1 MPFYCGKRSTGIGV
15 VPGSMKSSTYC
26 REYGIAENTPP
37 FSWNLRPRIYQQL
50 LRLATKDYS
59 DRLLADF
66 FNILLECAVMT
77 LILPDASRAVARDLR
92 RLLGSDLVKDD
103 GPTKTAYAVDASIY
117 RMEPQAVVLVESER
131 DIAATVTYAVQ
142 RGIPL
147 TPRAAGT
154 NLTGSAIGSG
164 IILDVSRLN
173 RILELNRDERW
184 VRVQPG
190 IVLAELNKQLGRDGL
205 LFGPDPSS
213 GDMCK
218 LGGMV
223 ANNSAGPHTIRY
235 GAVKDNVQALRV
247 CLSSGEWLNARAYG
261 LDDPQLSGLL
271 DSHASVKGLLSLVQN
286 QATVIANKQPT
297 VSKNSCGYNLFGLA
311 DGLRRRQ
318 FDLPKLFVGSEGTLG
333 VVSEARLRLV
343 DKPKATVTALIHFL
357 RLEDVGE
364 AVPKLLELKPS
375 ALEVMDANTLD
386 LIGRSNHGIPPD
398 AAATL
403 LAELDSDKGDDD
415 LRDQATRMA
424 AICRQYRLA
433 SDLVLAYDQDRR
445 EQLWKARKSLYPTLY
460 RFDVRKKPINFVD
473 DVVVSADRISEL
485 IRYLE
490 EFFQGQQVPVAIFGH
505 IGNGN
510 AHIVPLL
517 DVNDRQDF
525 EKMVQGYHE
534 IHQTVLDRFG
544 GSICGEHGDGRVRA
558 EYVRK
563 MFGPE
568 LYGMFEQVK
577 RLFDPSGV
585 LNPGV
590 KISDRPFTDHIDYT
604 RLSKSCATCA
614 KCNSV
619 CPVYDVFQS
628 EDMSSR
634 GWFEIVTAKDY
645 SYLNSKRVV
654 EACLNCKSCR
664 TICPAGVDV
673 SELILQKRAEHPNYI
688 AGMIFRLH
696 ANQAVFE
703 QILKLL
709 AKSQWIWDRPSIRRI
724 IERLTR
730 PLLRGI
736 AETAKLPFD
745 MVLPRLARRHLRDR
759 HASLVMNE
767 GTGRS
772 PVAYFH
778 GCAANYFDDGVG
790 DAVIAV
796 LRKHGVTPDLP
807 LQRCSGTPIDT
818 YGHRRLAKEGA
829 RINLKSL
836 AGYETVVTGCASC
849 TLMLKDYPQL
859 FAGEP
864 EQAAAEAM
872 AKRVQHISE
881 FVARSTV
888 SPPASA
894 RQGGNKKVTYHSS
907 CHLRAAGVTKE
918 PRKVLSTLPGV
929 KFVEM
934 QDADRCAG
942 GAGTYLVKDYD
953 TSQKIFDRKR
963 RAIDQSGAE
972 VVATSC
978 PACMIQLKNGL
989 RGKADVKHIAQVLQE
1004 AYQAADGK
1012 DIPTR

>member
-1 MPFYCGKRSTGIGV
+1 M
-15 VPGSMKSSTYC
+15 
-26 REYGIAENTPP
+26 
-37 FSWNLRPRIYQQL
+37 
-50 LRLATKDYS
+50 
-59 DRLLADF
+59 LADF

-142 RGIPL
+142 RGISL

-184 VRVQPG
+184 ARVQPG

-261 LDDPQLSGLL
+261 LDDPQLRGLL
-271 DSHASVKGLLSLVQN
+271 DSHAPLKGLLSLVQN
-286 QATVIANKQPT
+286 RATVIANKQPT
-297 VSKNSCGYNLFGLA
+297 VSKNSSGYNLFGLV
-311 DGLRRRQ
+311 DGLTRRQ

-333 VVSEARLRLV
+333 VLSEATLRLV
-343 DKPKATVTALIHFL
+343 NKPTATVTALIHFL

-386 LIGRSNHGIPPD
+386 LIGRSKHGIPPD

-403 LAELDSDKGDDD
+403 LTELDSDKGDDD

-460 RFDVRKKPINFVD
+460 RFDARKKPINFVD

-688 AGMIFRLH
+688 AGLIFRLH

-703 QILKLL
+703 RILKLF
-709 AKSQWIWDRPSIRRI
+709 AKSQRIWDRPSIRRI
-724 IERLTR
+724 IEQLTR

-736 AETAKLPFD
+736 AENAKLPFD

-759 HASLVMNE
+759 HADLVTME
-767 GTGRS
+767 GARHS

-790 DAVIAV
+790 DAVIEV

-807 LQRCSGTPIDT
+807 PQRCSGTPIDT
-818 YGHRRLAKEGA
+818 YGHRRLAKAGA
-829 RINLKSL
+829 RVNLKSL
-836 AGYETVVTGCASC
+836 AGYQTVVTGCASC
-849 TLMLKDYPQL
+849 TLMLKDYPML

-864 EQAAAEAM
+864 EQEVAEAL

-881 FVARSTV
+881 FVAKSAV
-888 SPPASA
+888 HPPTSVG
-894 RQGGNKKVTYHSS
+894 QGGTKKVTYHSS

-918 PRKVLSTLPGV
+918 PRQVLATLPGV

-942 GAGTYLVKDYD
+942 GAGTYLVKDYG

-972 VVATSC
+972 IVATSC

-989 RGKADVKHIAQVLQE
+989 RGKADVKHIAQMLQE
-1004 AYQAADGK
+1004 AYEAADVK
-1012 DIPTR
+1012 DAPTR

>member
-1 MPFYCGKRSTGIGV
+1 
-15 VPGSMKSSTYC
+15 
-26 REYGIAENTPP
+26 
-37 FSWNLRPRIYQQL
+37 
-50 LRLATKDYS
+50 
-59 DRLLADF
+59 
-66 FNILLECAVMT
+66 MT
-77 LILPDASRAVARDLR
+77 LILPDASRAVAADLR
-92 RLLGSDLVKDD
+92 RLLGRDLVKDD

-117 RMEPQAVVLVESER
+117 RMEPQAVVLVESE
-131 DIAATVTYAVQ
+131 DDVAATMTYAVQ
-142 RGIPL
+142 RGVPL

-173 RILELNRDERW
+173 RILELNREERW
-184 VRVQPG
+184 ARVQPG
-190 IVLAELNKQLGRDGL
+190 IVLTELNKQLARDGL

-223 ANNSAGPHTIRY
+223 ANNSAGPHTLRY
-235 GAVKDNVQALRV
+235 GAVKDNVEALRV

-261 LDDPQLSGLL
+261 LDDPQLAGLL
-271 DSHASVKGLLSLVQN
+271 AAHGPLSRVLSLVQE
-286 QATVIANKQPT
+286 QAAVIARKQPV

-311 DGLRRRQ
+311 EGLARRQ

-333 VVSEARLRLV
+333 VVSEAMLRLV
-343 DKPKATVTALIHFL
+343 DKPQATLTALIHFR
-357 RLEDVGE
+357 RLEEVGE
-364 AVPKLLELKPS
+364 AVPKLLELRPS

-386 LIGRSNHGIPPD
+386 LIGRSEHGIPAD

-403 LAELDSDKGDDD
+403 LAELDGDDRHGD
-415 LRDQATRMA
+415 LHDRAARMA
-424 AICRQYRLA
+424 VICRQYQLS
-433 SDLVLAYDQDRR
+433 SDLVLAYDQDQRD
-445 EQLWKARKSLYPTLY
+445 QLWKARKALYPTLY
-460 RFDVRKKPINFVD
+460 RFDPRKKPINFVD

-490 EFFQGQQVPVAIFGH
+490 EFFKGQRVPVAIFGH

-534 IHQTVLDRFG
+534 IHQTVLDQFG

-563 MFGPE
+563 MFGSE

-577 RLFDPSGV
+577 RLFDPTGV

-590 KISDRPFTDHIDYT
+590 KISDRPFTEHIDYT

-673 SELILQKRAEHPNYI
+673 SELILQKRAEHPNRI
-688 AGMIFRLH
+688 AGFIFGLH
-696 ANQAVFE
+696 AKSAIFE
-703 QILKLL
+703 PILKLL
-709 AKSQWIWDRPSIRRI
+709 AKLQSFWDRPSIRRI
-724 IERLTR
+724 IERLMR
-730 PLLRGI
+730 PILRRL

-759 HASLVMNE
+759 HAGLVTKE
-767 GTGRS
+767 GARRS

-807 LQRCSGTPIDT
+807 PQRCSGTPIDT

-836 AGYETVVTGCASC
+836 AGYETVITGCASC
-849 TLMLKDYPQL
+849 TLMLKDYPML

-864 EQAAAEAM
+864 EQAAAEAA
-872 AKRVQHISE
+872 AKRVKHISE
-881 FVARSTV
+881 FVAQSTV
-888 SPPASA
+888 HPATSVG
-894 RQGGNKKVTYHSS
+894 QGGTKRVTYHSS

-918 PRKVLSTLPGV
+918 PRKVLAALPGV
-929 KFVEM
+929 EFVEM

-989 RGKADVKHIAQVLQE
+989 RGATEVKHVAQVLQD
-1004 AYQAADGK
+1004 AYEAADRK
-1012 DIPTR
+1012 KVPAS

>member
-1 MPFYCGKRSTGIGV
+1 
-15 VPGSMKSSTYC
+15 
-26 REYGIAENTPP
+26 
-37 FSWNLRPRIYQQL
+37 
-50 LRLATKDYS
+50 
-59 DRLLADF
+59 
-66 FNILLECAVMT
+66 MT
-77 LILPDASRAVARDLR
+77 LILPDTSRAVVRDLR
-92 RLLGSDLVKDD
+92 RLLGGDLVKDD
-103 GPTKTAYAVDASIY
+103 VPTKKAYAVDASIY
-117 RMEPQAVVLVESER
+117 RVEPQAVVLVESEH

-154 NLTGSAIGSG
+154 NLTGSAIGPG

-173 RILELNRDERW
+173 RILELNNDKRW

-190 IVLAELNKQLGRDGL
+190 MVLAELNKQLEGHDL

-235 GAVKDNVQALRV
+235 GAVKDNVQAIRV
-247 CLSSGEWLNARAYG
+247 CLASGEWLSARAYE
-261 LDDPQLSGLL
+261 LDDPQFAGLL
-271 DSHASVKGLLSLVQN
+271 STHASLRGVLSLVQD
-286 QATVIANKQPT
+286 QAAVITSKRPT
-297 VSKNSCGYNLFGLA
+297 VSKNSCGYNLFGLV
-311 DGLRRRQ
+311 DGLTCGQ

-333 VVSEARLRLV
+333 VVSEATLRLV
-343 DKPKATVTALIHFL
+343 TKPKATMTALIHFL

-364 AVPKLLELKPS
+364 AVPQLLELKPS
-375 ALEVMDANTLD
+375 ALEVMDANTLN
-386 LIGRSNHGIPPD
+386 LIGRSKHGIPPD

-403 LAELDSDKGDDD
+403 LAELDSDNGHSD
-415 LRDQATRMA
+415 LRDQAARMA

-433 SDLVLAYDQDRR
+433 SDPVLAFDQDQRD
-445 EQLWKARKSLYPTLY
+445 QLWKARKALYPTLY
-460 RFDVRKKPINFVD
+460 RFDERKKPINFVD
-473 DVVVSADRISEL
+473 DVVVSADRIGDL

-490 EFFQGQQVPVAIFGH
+490 DFFQAQRVSVAIFGH

-544 GSICGEHGDGRVRA
+544 GSICGEHGDGRVRV

-604 RLSKSCATCA
+604 RLSKSCATCG

-673 SELILQKRAEHPNYI
+673 SELILRKRAEYPNRI
-688 AGMIFRLH
+688 AGLIFALHAKSMIF
-696 ANQAVFE
+696 E
-703 QILKLL
+703 PILKLL
-709 AKSQWIWDRPSIRRI
+709 AKSQSIWDRPRIRRI
-724 IERLTR
+724 IEWFTR
-730 PLLRGI
+730 PLLRGLS
-736 AETAKLPFD
+736 ETAKLPFD
-745 MVLPRLARRHLRDR
+745 MVLPRLAPRHLRER
-759 HASLVMNE
+759 HPGLVTKE
-767 GTGRS
+767 GLHRS

-796 LRKHGVTPDLP
+796 LQKHGVTPDLP
-807 LQRCSGTPIDT
+807 PQRCSGTPIET

-829 RINLKSL
+829 RFNLKSL
-836 AGYETVVTGCASC
+836 AGYKTVVTGCASC
-849 TLMLKDYPQL
+849 TLMLKDYPML

-864 EQAAAEAM
+864 EQMAAEAL

-881 FVARSTV
+881 FVAQSAV
-888 SPPASA
+888 HPPTSVG
-894 RQGGNKKVTYHSS
+894 QGGRKRVTYHSS

-918 PRKVLSTLPGV
+918 PRQVLATLPGV
-929 KFVEM
+929 EFTEM

-963 RAIDQSGAE
+963 RAIDQSRAD

-989 RGKADVKHIAQVLQE
+989 RGRVDVKHVAQVLQE
-1004 AYQAADGK
+1004 AYEAADGK
-1012 DIPTR
+1012 DVHTR

>member
-1 MPFYCGKRSTGIGV
+1 
-15 VPGSMKSSTYC
+15 
-26 REYGIAENTPP
+26 
-37 FSWNLRPRIYQQL
+37 
-50 LRLATKDYS
+50 
-59 DRLLADF
+59 
-66 FNILLECAVMT
+66 MT
-77 LILPDASRAVARDLR
+77 LILPDASHTVARDLR
-92 RLLGSDLVKDD
+92 RLLGRDLVKDD

-117 RMEPQAVVLVESER
+117 RMEPQAVVLVESED
-131 DIAATVTYAVQ
+131 DIATTMTYAVQ

-147 TPRAAGT
+147 TTRAAGT

-173 RILELNRDERW
+173 RILELNREERW
-184 VRVQPG
+184 ARVQPG
-190 IVLAELNKQLGRDGL
+190 MILAELNKHLTPHGL

-213 GDMCK
+213 SDMCK

-223 ANNSAGPHTIRY
+223 ANNSAGPHTLRY

-247 CLSSGEWLNARAYG
+247 CVASGEWLNARAYG
-261 LDDPQLSGLL
+261 LDDSQLAGLL
-271 DSHASVKGLLSLVQN
+271 TAHASLRGVLSLVQE
-286 QATVIANKQPT
+286 QAAVIASKRPT

-311 DGLRRRQ
+311 DGLTRGQ

-333 VVSEARLRLV
+333 VVSEARLHLV
-343 DKPKATVTALIHFL
+343 DKPTATVTALIHFR

-364 AVPKLLELKPS
+364 AVPKLLALKPS

-386 LIGRSNHGIPPD
+386 LIGRAQHGIPMD

-403 LAELDSDKGDDD
+403 LAELDSESGGDD
-415 LRDQATRMA
+415 LQEQAARMA
-424 AICRQYRLA
+424 AICRQYQLA

-445 EQLWKARKSLYPTLY
+445 EQLWKARKALYPTLY
-460 RFDVRKKPINFVD
+460 RFDPRKKPINFVD
-473 DVVVSADRISEL
+473 DVVVTADRISEL

-490 EFFQGQQVPVAIFGH
+490 EFFKGQRVPVAIFGH

-558 EYVRK
+558 EYVRA

-577 RLFDPSGV
+577 RLFDPSGI

-614 KCNSV
+614 KCNSA

-673 SELILQKRAEHPNYI
+673 SELILQKRAEYPNRI
-688 AGMIFRLH
+688 AGLIFRLH
-696 ANQAVFE
+696 AKSTIFE
-703 QILKLL
+703 PILKLL
-709 AKSQWIWDRPSIRRI
+709 AKSQSIWDRPRSRRV

-730 PLLRGI
+730 PILRRL

-759 HASLVMNE
+759 HADLVTKE
-767 GTGRS
+767 GRRRS

-807 LQRCSGTPIDT
+807 PQRCSGTPIDT

-829 RINLKSL
+829 RANLKSL

-849 TLMLKDYPQL
+849 TLMLKDYPTL

-864 EQAAAEAM
+864 EQAAAEVM
-872 AKRVQHISE
+872 AKRVRHISE
-881 FVARSTV
+881 FVEQS
-888 SPPASA
+888 SIHPPTSA
-894 RQGGNKKVTYHSS
+894 GQGGTKKVTYHSS

-918 PRKVLSTLPGV
+918 PRKVLASLPGV
-929 KFVEM
+929 EFVEM

-963 RAIDQSGAE
+963 RAIEQSGAE

-989 RGKADVKHIAQVLQE
+989 RGKADVQHVAQVLQE
-1004 AYQAADGK
+1004 AYDAADRK
-1012 DIPTR
+1012 KVPVP

>member
-1 MPFYCGKRSTGIGV
+1 M
-15 VPGSMKSSTYC
+15 
-26 REYGIAENTPP
+26 
-37 FSWNLRPRIYQQL
+37 
-50 LRLATKDYS
+50 
-59 DRLLADF
+59 LADF

-142 RGIPL
+142 RGISL

-184 VRVQPG
+184 ARVQPG

-261 LDDPQLSGLL
+261 LDDPQLRGLL
-271 DSHASVKGLLSLVQN
+271 DSHAPLKGLLSLVQN
-286 QATVIANKQPT
+286 RATVIANKQPT
-297 VSKNSCGYNLFGLA
+297 VSKNSSGYNLFGLV
-311 DGLRRRQ
+311 DGLTRRQ

-333 VVSEARLRLV
+333 VLSEATLRLV
-343 DKPKATVTALIHFL
+343 NKPTATVTALIHFL

-386 LIGRSNHGIPPD
+386 LIGRSKHGIPPD

-403 LAELDSDKGDDD
+403 LTELDSDKGDDD

-460 RFDVRKKPINFVD
+460 RFDARKKPINFVD

-688 AGMIFRLH
+688 AGLIFRLH

-703 QILKLL
+703 RILKLF
-709 AKSQWIWDRPSIRRI
+709 AKSQRIWDRPSIRRI
-724 IERLTR
+724 IEQLTR

-759 HASLVMNE
+759 HADLVTME
-767 GTGRS
+767 GARHS

-790 DAVIAV
+790 DAVIEV

-807 LQRCSGTPIDT
+807 PQRCSGTPIDT
-818 YGHRRLAKEGA
+818 YGHRRLAKAGA
-829 RINLKSL
+829 RVNLKSL
-836 AGYETVVTGCASC
+836 AGYQTVVTGCASC
-849 TLMLKDYPQL
+849 TLMLKDYPML

-864 EQAAAEAM
+864 EQEVAEAL

-881 FVARSTV
+881 FVAKSAV
-888 SPPASA
+888 HPATSVG
-894 RQGGNKKVTYHSS
+894 QGGTKKVTYHSS

-918 PRKVLSTLPGV
+918 PRQVLATLPGV

-942 GAGTYLVKDYD
+942 GAGTYLVKDYG

-972 VVATSC
+972 IVATSC

-989 RGKADVKHIAQVLQE
+989 RGKADVKHIAQMLQE
-1004 AYQAADGK
+1004 AYEAADVK
-1012 DIPTR
+1012 DAPTR

>member
-1 MPFYCGKRSTGIGV
+1 
-15 VPGSMKSSTYC
+15 
-26 REYGIAENTPP
+26 
-37 FSWNLRPRIYQQL
+37 
-50 LRLATKDYS
+50 
-59 DRLLADF
+59 
-66 FNILLECAVMT
+66 
-77 LILPDASRAVARDLR
+77 
-92 RLLGSDLVKDD
+92 
-103 GPTKTAYAVDASIY
+103 
-117 RMEPQAVVLVESER
+117 
-131 DIAATVTYAVQ
+131 
-142 RGIPL
+142 
-147 TPRAAGT
+147 
-154 NLTGSAIGSG
+154 
-164 IILDVSRLN
+164 
-173 RILELNRDERW
+173 
-184 VRVQPG
+184 
-190 IVLAELNKQLGRDGL
+190 
-205 LFGPDPSS
+205 
-213 GDMCK
+213 
-218 LGGMV
+218 
-223 ANNSAGPHTIRY
+223 
-235 GAVKDNVQALRV
+235 
-247 CLSSGEWLNARAYG
+247 
-261 LDDPQLSGLL
+261 
-271 DSHASVKGLLSLVQN
+271 
-286 QATVIANKQPT
+286 
-297 VSKNSCGYNLFGLA
+297 
-311 DGLRRRQ
+311 
-318 FDLPKLFVGSEGTLG
+318 
-333 VVSEARLRLV
+333 
-343 DKPKATVTALIHFL
+343 
-357 RLEDVGE
+357 
-364 AVPKLLELKPS
+364 
-375 ALEVMDANTLD
+375 
-386 LIGRSNHGIPPD
+386 
-398 AAATL
+398 
-403 LAELDSDKGDDD
+403 
-415 LRDQATRMA
+415 
-424 AICRQYRLA
+424 
-433 SDLVLAYDQDRR
+433 
-445 EQLWKARKSLYPTLY
+445 
-460 RFDVRKKPINFVD
+460 
-473 DVVVSADRISEL
+473 
-485 IRYLE
+485 
-490 EFFQGQQVPVAIFGH
+490 
-505 IGNGN
+505 
-510 AHIVPLL
+510 
-517 DVNDRQDF
+517 
-525 EKMVQGYHE
+525 
-534 IHQTVLDRFG
+534 
-544 GSICGEHGDGRVRA
+544 
-558 EYVRK
+558 
-563 MFGPE
+563 
-568 LYGMFEQVK
+568 
-577 RLFDPSGV
+577 
-585 LNPGV
+585 
-590 KISDRPFTDHIDYT
+590 
-604 RLSKSCATCA
+604 
-614 KCNSV
+614 
-619 CPVYDVFQS
+619 
-628 EDMSSR
+628 
-634 GWFEIVTAKDY
+634 
-645 SYLNSKRVV
+645 
-654 EACLNCKSCR
+654 
-664 TICPAGVDV
+664 
-673 SELILQKRAEHPNYI
+673 
-688 AGMIFRLH
+688 MIFRLH

-736 AETAKLPFD
+736 AETAKLQFD

-907 CHLRAAGVTKE
+907 CHLLAAGVTKE